1 MMSRNWYEHRRRRRS
16 DTFFS
21 DITLENEWYDL
32 RSHLF
37 IPTTDKITQKMNDQK
52 NEWPQISW
60 KCCFTFFLSVWR
72 IYITPTWI
80 LQKPSLKV
88 MKFPG
93 SSLLCGERCDLF
105 TAKFY
110 KNLHFK
116 KLTGGSLLCGE
127 RYDLFT
133 AKFLQKT
140 FLKTYRRLTPVWR
153 KLPWLGLS
161 NFGSSSQVNFI
172 FRHLGNHLWSF
183 LTFDIWLT
191 LKTLKSLI
199 SLKSL

>member
-1 MMSRNWYEHRRRRRS
+1 MSTAADDAPTPFFQISPWKMNDMTS
-16 DTFFS
+16 D
-21 DITLENEWYDL
+21 
-32 RSHLF
+32 LF
-37 IPTTDKITQKMNDQK
+37 IPTTDKITQKMNGQK

-60 KCCFTFFLSVWR
+60 KYCFTFFLSVWW

-93 SSLLCGERCDLF
+93 GLLLCGERCDLF

-110 KNLHFK
+110 KNLPFK
-116 KLTGGSLLCGE
+116 
-127 RYDLFT
+127 
-133 AKFLQKT
+133 
-140 FLKTYRRLTPVWR
+140 KTYRRLTPVWR

-172 FRHLGNHLWSF
+172 FRYLGNHLWSF
-183 LTFDIWLT
+183 LTFDIWFT
-191 LKTLKSLI
+191 LETLKSL
-199 SLKSL
+199 KSL